1 MNDNLT
7 TDLLANLCIVANQ
20 TTAKREEVRVW
31 SMSGVERVTFPDGC
45 TRIFKY
51 AKRPFDSEDHALR
64 LAGTLGIPAPKVYH
78 SVRIEGWLGMLL
90 EDLGTPVREAD
101 DLDGAAA
108 AVVLHRTRTA
118 GALPVL
124 HEEGLRALPSR
135 ALDHL
140 DRLRKADRWPDTG
153 DIEQALDQIARAAD
167 ARAQGTTLAPFGW
180 VHSEFHPT
188 SLHIGRRGWR
198 LLDFA
203 RAFTGPGLLDLA
215 SWHGTLD
222 DPDPVRL
229 RVFWS
234 PTSPKAAPRTYSP
247 SGAACPRRSGRWA
260 GTACGPSSGSWSSPS
275 AGSTTPPPTPPTS
288 RSSAGTSPTSSSS
301 WRCRCSPKPPPG
313 TPTPSSARPP
323 ARPNH
328 SPHPPGWSGPHGQ
341 ASDPA
346 PRSTALTCAASAWSN
361 LAADPAT
368 TQHASPP
375 GTRPTSPA
383 STWSACKSAGPAH
396 ITDG

>member
-1 MNDNLT
+1 MDDNLT
-7 TDLLANLCIVANQ
+7 TDLLTNLCIVANQ

-31 SMSGVERVTFPDGC
+31 SMSGVERVTFPDGS

-51 AKRPFDSEDHALR
+51 AKRPFDSEDQALR

-140 DRLRKADRWPDTG
+140 DQLRKADRWQDTG
-153 DIEQALDQIARAAD
+153 DIEQALNQIAQAAD

-229 RVFWS
+229 RVFLES
-234 PTSPKAAPRTYSP
+234 YVTE
-247 SGAACPRRSGRWA
+247 G
-260 GTACGPSSGSWSSPS
+260 
-275 AGSTTPPPTPPTS
+275 
-288 RSSAGTSPTSSSS
+288 
-301 WRCRCSPKPPPG
+301 G
-313 TPTPSSARPP
+313 TPDVLAERGGLP
-323 ARPNH
+323 AEKWAL
-328 SPHPPGWSGPHGQ
+328 GWHRMWAVEWFMEQSI
-341 ASDPA
+341 
-346 PRSTALTCAASAWSN
+346 RWIN
-361 LAADPAT
+361 DPAT
-368 TQHASPP
+368 D
-375 GTRPTSPA
+375 PTYIKVVRRHLS
-383 STWSACKSAGPAH
+383 
-396 ITDG
+396 DVLQLLEV

>member
-1 MNDNLT
+1 MNNNLT
-7 TDLLANLCIVANQ
+7 TDLLANLCTLVDQ
-20 TTAKREEVRVW
+20 PSAKREEVRVW
-31 SMSGVERVTFPDGC
+31 SMSGVERVTFPDGS

-51 AKRPFDSEDHALR
+51 AKRPFDSEDQALR
-64 LAGTLGIPAPKVYH
+64 LADTLGIPAPKVYS

-90 EDLGTPVREAD
+90 EDLGTPIREAD

-140 DRLRKADRWPDTG
+140 DQLRKADRWQDTD
-153 DIEQALDQIARAAD
+153 DIEQALDQIAQAAD
-167 ARAQGTTLAPFGW
+167 TRAQGTTVAPFGW

-188 SLHIGRRGWR
+188 SLHIGRRGWC

-229 RVFWS
+229 RVFLES
-234 PTSPKAAPRTYSP
+234 YVTE
-247 SGAACPRRSGRWA
+247 G
-260 GTACGPSSGSWSSPS
+260 
-275 AGSTTPPPTPPTS
+275 
-288 RSSAGTSPTSSSS
+288 
-301 WRCRCSPKPPPG
+301 G
-313 TPTPSSARPP
+313 TPDALAERGGLPP
-323 ARPNH
+323 EKWAL
-328 SPHPPGWSGPHGQ
+328 GWHRIWAVEWFTEQSIRWI
-341 ASDPA
+341 SDPA
-346 PRSTALTCAASAWSN
+346 TDPTYIKVVRRHLTDALQ
-361 LAADPAT
+361 LLEV
-368 TQHASPP
+368 
-375 GTRPTSPA
+375 
-383 STWSACKSAGPAH
+383 
-396 ITDG
+396 

>member
-20 TTAKREEVRVW
+20 PTAKREEVRVW
-31 SMSGVERVTFPDGC
+31 SMSGVERVTFPDGS

-51 AKRPFDSEDHALR
+51 AQSPFDSEDQALR
-64 LAGTLGIPAPKVYH
+64 LANTLGIPAPKVYD
-78 SVRIEGWLGMLL
+78 SVHIEGLLGMFL
-90 EDLGTPVREAD
+90 EDLGNPVREAD

-140 DRLRKADRWPDTG
+140 DQLRKADRWQDTG
-153 DIEQALDQIARAAD
+153 DIERALDQIALAAD
-167 ARAQGTTLAPFGW
+167 TRAQGATLAPFGW

-188 SLHIGRRGWR
+188 SLHIGQRGWR

-229 RVFWS
+229 RVFLES
-234 PTSPKAAPRTYSP
+234 YVTE
-247 SGAACPRRSGRWA
+247 G
-260 GTACGPSSGSWSSPS
+260 
-275 AGSTTPPPTPPTS
+275 
-288 RSSAGTSPTSSSS
+288 
-301 WRCRCSPKPPPG
+301 G
-313 TPTPSSARPP
+313 TP
-323 ARPNH
+323 
-328 SPHPPGWSGPHGQ
+328 
-341 ASDPA
+341 D
-346 PRSTALTCAASAWSN
+346 ALAERGG
-361 LAADPAT
+361 LAAEKWALGWHRMWAVEWFMEQSIRWINDPAT
-368 TQHASPP
+368 D
-375 GTRPTSPA
+375 PTYI
-383 STWSACKSAGPAH
+383 KVVRRH
-396 ITDG
+396 LTDVLQLLEV